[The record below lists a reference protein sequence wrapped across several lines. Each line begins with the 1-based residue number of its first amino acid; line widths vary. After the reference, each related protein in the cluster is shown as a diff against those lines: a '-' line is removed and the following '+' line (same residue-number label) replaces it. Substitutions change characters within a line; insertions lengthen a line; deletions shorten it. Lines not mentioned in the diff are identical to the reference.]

1 QTLKLATTPPEIT
14 DHHACIK
21 SVLRKDINICIYTAT
36 PCQKIMVPNT
46 YDPFHQIILKYN
58 TKKLEFLKEFSS
70 QYGYNGKIDSIRE
83 NEYPQLKGSVYLDHS
98 GATAYAKS
106 VLNSFTNDL
115 TNNLFGNPH
124 SYNPSSQLTSQRVE
138 LIRARILRH
147 FNANPGEYQVIF
159 TQNASAAIKLV
170 GEAFP
175 WTFGQSS
182 FKYLR
187 EAHNSVIG
195 LRRFA
200 EENNSPD
207 IQAVTEDDLET
218 TFKNIQ
224 EYSINENL
232 NPGINYKINHEINHN
247 IVYNLFAYPA
257 QCNFSGQRFPLTWTK
272 MIKKLDSN
280 KSKVLVLL
288 DAAAYV
294 ATSPLSLADKDISPD
309 FVAISFYKIFGFPT
323 GLGALLVKT
332 ELTPILEKRYFGG
345 GTVRAVAYDRPWQEF
360 RENLSDRYEDGTI
373 NFLEIISLEHAFNSM
388 ERIYTDFC
396 FIKDHVTALSAY
408 LYRQMNSLRHWNGS
422 SVCVIH
428 ADNDFSDSSIQGPV
442 FNFNVKRADGSW
454 IGYLEVEKLASVNG
468 IHVRTGGFCNPGCL
482 SRWVN
487 VKTDQV
493 IANFKTG
500 KVCGDDHDIY
510 NGKPTGSIRI
520 SIGSMSAIDD
530 ILIWLDF
537 FNTYFV
543 ESTPPYN
550 VSQNMVFDT
559 SITYSNQSNLVVE
572 RITLFPIKSCHGFTM
587 PPSSSWPVTSQGLLY
602 DREWMLVNLRTGKA
616 LSQKIYPKMTL
627 IHPAIFQDKELLV
640 ISAPGQEP
648 LQIKLNEYPNDI
660 DFSMCPSQVCGDKI
674 EALVYTSPHITNWF
688 TNFLGIPCRLARQPP
703 LINNSNDFIQSRRF
717 IKPHLD
723 VPLKNAHLS
732 LSNESPAN
740 FLIKAMHGYEEDE
753 WKMIK
758 IGGQL
763 IGPCRRCHMVCI
775 NHETGEKIKEPYSTL
790 AKYRRFKGKIYF
802 GQHMVHVAELSDS
815 PFEIKSGAKIE
826 ILEK

>member
-1 QTLKLATTPPEIT
+1 
-14 DHHACIK
+14 
-21 SVLRKDINICIYTAT
+21 
-36 PCQKIMVPNT
+36 
-46 YDPFHQIILKYN
+46 
-58 TKKLEFLKEFSS
+58 FSS

-106 VLNSFTNDL
+106 VLDSFTNDL

-159 TQNASAAIKLV
+159 TQNASSAIKLV

-182 FKYLR
+182 FRYLR

-207 IQAVTEDDLET
+207 IQAITEDDLET

-224 EYSINENL
+224 EGSINDNL
-232 NPGINYKINHEINHN
+232 HPEINHEINHDT
-247 IVYNLFAYPA
+247 VYNLFAYPV
-257 QCNFSGQRFPLTWTK
+257 QCNFSGQRFPLIWTK
-272 MIKKLDSN
+272 IIKKSDSD

-332 ELTPILEKRYFGG
+332 ELTPVLKKRYFGG
-345 GTVRAVAYDRPWQEF
+345 GT
-360 RENLSDRYEDGTI
+360 ENLSDRYEDGTI
-373 NFLEIISLEHAFNSM
+373 NFLEVISLEHAFNSM
-388 ERIYTDFC
+388 ERIYTGFH
-396 FIKDHVTALSAY
+396 FIKNHVTALSAY

-422 SVCVIH
+422 PVCVIH
-428 ADNDFSDSSIQGPV
+428 ANNDFSDSSIQGPV

-454 IGYLEVEKLASVNG
+454 IGYLEVEKLASVSG
-468 IHVRTGGFCNPGCL
+468 IHIRTGGFCNPGCL

-487 VKTDQV
+487 VKSDQV

-510 NGKPTGSIRI
+510 NGKPT
-520 SIGSMSAIDD
+520 
-530 ILIWLDF
+530 
-537 FNTYFV
+537 V
-543 ESTPPYN
+543 
-550 VSQNMVFDT
+550 
-559 SITYSNQSNLVVE
+559 
-572 RITLFPIKSCHGFTM
+572 PIKSCHGFTI
-587 PPSSSWPVTSQGLLY
+587 PLSSTWPVTSQGLLY

-616 LSQKIYPKMTL
+616 LSQK
-627 IHPAIFQDKELLV
+627 
-640 ISAPGQEP
+640 
-648 LQIKLNEYPNDI
+648 
-660 DFSMCPSQVCGDKI
+660 
-674 EALVYTSPHITNWF
+674 
-688 TNFLGIPCRLARQPP
+688 
-703 LINNSNDFIQSRRF
+703 
-717 IKPHLD
+717 
-723 VPLKNAHLS
+723 
-732 LSNESPAN
+732 
-740 FLIKAMHGYEEDE
+740 
-753 WKMIK
+753 
-758 IGGQL
+758 
-763 IGPCRRCHMVCI
+763 
-775 NHETGEKIKEPYSTL
+775 
-790 AKYRRFKGKIYF
+790 
-802 GQHMVHVAELSDS
+802 
-815 PFEIKSGAKIE
+815 
-826 ILEK
+826 

>member
-1 QTLKLATTPPEIT
+1 
-14 DHHACIK
+14 
-21 SVLRKDINICIYTAT
+21 
-36 PCQKIMVPNT
+36 MVPNT
-46 YDPFHQIILKYN
+46 SDPFRQIILKYN
-58 TKKLEFLKEFSS
+58 TEKSEFLKEFSS

-98 GATAYAKS
+98 GATAYAKN
-106 VLNSFTNDL
+106 VLDSFTNDL

-159 TQNASAAIKLV
+159 TQNASSAIKLV

-182 FKYLR
+182 FRYLR

-207 IQAVTEDDLET
+207 IQAITEDDLET

-224 EYSINENL
+224 EGSINDNL
-232 NPGINYKINHEINHN
+232 HPEINHEINHDTM
-247 IVYNLFAYPA
+247 YNLFAYPA
-257 QCNFSGQRFPLTWTK
+257 QCNFSGQRFPLIWTK
-272 MIKKLDSN
+272 MIKKSDSD

-332 ELTPILEKRYFGG
+332 ELTPVLKKRYFGG

-373 NFLEIISLEHAFNSM
+373 NFLEVISLEHAFNSM
-388 ERIYTDFC
+388 ERIYTDFH
-396 FIKDHVTALSAY
+396 FIKNHVSALSAY

-422 SVCVIH
+422 PVCVIH
-428 ADNDFSDSSIQGPV
+428 ANNDFSDSSIQGPV
-442 FNFNVKRADGSW
+442 FNFNAKRADGSW

-468 IHVRTGGFCNPGCL
+468 IHIRTGGFCNPGCL

-487 VKTDQV
+487 VKSDQV
-493 IANFKTG
+493 ITNFKTG

-520 SIGSMSAIDD
+520 SIGAMSTIDD

-550 VSQNMVFDT
+550 VSQNMVFDAN
-559 SITYSNQSNLVVE
+559 ITHSNQSNLILE
-572 RITLFPIKSCHGFTM
+572 RVTLFPIKSCHGFTI
-587 PPSSSWPVTSQGLLY
+587 PLSSTWPVTSQGLLY

-627 IHPAIFQDKELLV
+627 IHPAVFQDKELLV
-640 ISAPGQEP
+640 ISAPGQDP
-648 LQIKLNEYPNDI
+648 LQIKLSEYPNGI
-660 DFSMCPSQVCGDKI
+660 DFSMCPSQ
-674 EALVYTSPHITNWF
+674 
-688 TNFLGIPCRLARQPP
+688 
-703 LINNSNDFIQSRRF
+703 
-717 IKPHLD
+717 PHLD
-723 VPLKNAHLS
+723 APSKNAHLS
-732 LSNESPAN
+732 LSNESPFLLISRNSVNHVNEKILENENKDEIIVADCFRAN
-740 FLIKAMHGYEEDE
+740 FLIKAMCEYEEDE

-758 IGGQL
+758 IGGQIFKL

-790 AKYRRFKGKIYF
+790 AKYRRFKGKLYF